1 MESWQ
6 TLWTWLLGL
15 SVLLFFLVEVVV
27 VVGGARDI
35 GDMLRSLMQQADQK
49 KQQHGQPQKP
59 RPQRLPRFH
68 INDLPRLPG
77 APAPWADVISASTA
91 TRQR

>member
-35 GDMLRSLMQQADQK
+35 GDMLRSLLEQAEREREQGK
-49 KQQHGQPQKP
+49 
-59 RPQRLPRFH
+59 
-68 INDLPRLPG
+68 
-77 APAPWADVISASTA
+77 
-91 TRQR
+91 